1 MNILIVESENDEYF
15 IQALVNKISINNKV
29 CSIDDFKHSSLS
41 EESLKTQIA
50 NALRDVNRGE
60 GVSKIGIIL
69 DIDDSNKAERL
80 ELINK
85 CLSKAFE
92 DCGYRL
98 TEELTDIKQ
107 FKVIPIDEE
116 QDIQISCYF
125 TNVDGQGEL
134 ETVLKEIKTQD
145 STFADCLED
154 GWKNCLSKKNKII
167 VGRGEKGDISN
178 KEILK
183 LWVEFYKRFD
193 TLKKGERRE
202 ESTCW
207 KGIMLGETKKN
218 KKVTARGEA
227 IFNLESPILTDLISF
242 LQMFD

>member
-15 IQALVNKISINNKV
+15 IQALVNKISIKNKV

-80 ELINK
+80 RLINK

-107 FKVIPIDEE
+107 FKVIPIDQE
-116 QDIQISCYF
+116 QDIQISC
-125 TNVDGQGEL
+125 
-134 ETVLKEIKTQD
+134 
-145 STFADCLED
+145 
-154 GWKNCLSKKNKII
+154 
-167 VGRGEKGDISN
+167 
-178 KEILK
+178 
-183 LWVEFYKRFD
+183 
-193 TLKKGERRE
+193 
-202 ESTCW
+202 
-207 KGIMLGETKKN
+207 
-218 KKVTARGEA
+218 
-227 IFNLESPILTDLISF
+227 
-242 LQMFD
+242 